1 MTEEDYLEFIDATFR
16 YIGNIHDKF
25 LRGRLTTD
33 QFEKYCEKIA
43 EWEDVAYERT
53 WGEVAK

>member
-1 MTEEDYLEFIDATFR
+1 MTEEDYLEFIDAASR
-16 YIGNIHDKF
+16 YNANIHDKF
-25 LRGRLTTD
+25 LRGRLTTE

-43 EWEDVAYERT
+43 EWEDVAHERT